1 MLAVKLKPRER
12 IVVNGAV
19 LCNGDAGNTLYFAN
33 TASILREK
41 DVMQVEEASSPVA
54 RAYYLV
60 QLMMLNAD
68 DLEVYRRSYEKLVT
82 KMLQTIPSLQI
93 RQKLAESAKRVM
105 SGDYYKALAALRP
118 VRDYET
124 ALLSRTAINV
134 AVATGSERLESAA
147 S

>member
-12 IVVNGAV
+12 IVVNGAI
-19 LCNGDAGNTLYFAN
+19 LCNGDFRNTLYFAN

-41 DVMQVEEASSPVA
+41 DVIRVEEVSSPVA

-68 DLEVYRRSYEKLVT
+68 DLEVYRCSYEKLMT
-82 KMLQTIPSLQI
+82 KLLQTFANHKI
-93 RQKLAESAKRVM
+93 RQKLAESTQRVLH
-105 SGDYYKALAALRP
+105 GDYHKALAALRP
-118 VRDYET
+118 VRDYEKARLSQT
-124 ALLSRTAINV
+124 ASHAPVT
-134 AVATGSERLESAA
+134 TGSERLKSAA

>member
-19 LCNGDAGNTLYFAN
+19 LCNGNARNTLYFAN
-33 TASILREK
+33 RASILREK
-41 DVMQVEEASSPVA
+41 DVMRVEEASSSVA

-68 DLEVYRRSYEKLVT
+68 DLDIYRASYEKLVS
-82 KMLQTIPSLQI
+82 KMLQTFTNSEL
-93 RQKLAESAKRVM
+93 RQKLAESAKWVR
-105 SGDYYKALAALRP
+105 SGDYYKALVALRP
-118 VRDYET
+118 ARDYET
-124 ALLSRTAINV
+124 ALLSQTTIN
-134 AVATGSERLESAA
+134 ATFATRNERPESTP

>member
-1 MLAVKLKPRER
+1 MLAVKLKPNER

-19 LCNGDAGNTLYFAN
+19 LCNGNARNTLYFAN

-68 DLEVYRRSYEKLVT
+68 DLDIYRAAYERLMT
-82 KMLQTIPSLQI
+82 ELLRTFANPQI
-93 RQKLAESAKRVM
+93 RQRLADSAQWVL
-105 SGDYYKALAALRP
+105 SGDYYKALVALRP
-118 VRDYET
+118 VRDYERT
-124 ALLSRTAINV
+124 LLSRTAN
-134 AVATGSERLESAA
+134 TSAA
-147 S
+147 PKKEESLE

>member
-1 MLAVKLKPRER
+1 MLAVKLKPGER

-19 LCNGDAGNTLYFAN
+19 LCNGNARNTLYFAN

-68 DLEVYRRSYEKLVT
+68 DLEVYRPSYEKLMT
-82 KMLQTIPSLQI
+82 QLLQTFTNIQI
-93 RQKLAESAKRVM
+93 RQKLVESAEWVLT
-105 SGDYYKALAALRP
+105 GNYYKALVALRP

-124 ALLSRTAINV
+124 ALLTRTKDNA
-134 AVATGSERLESAA
+134 ADATMEESLE
-147 S
+147 

>member
-1 MLAVKLKPRER
+1 MLAVKLKPGER

-19 LCNGDAGNTLYFAN
+19 LCNGNARNTLYFAN

-68 DLEVYRRSYEKLVT
+68 DLEVYRPTYEKLMT
-82 KMLQTIPSLQI
+82 ELLRTFANPPI
-93 RQKLAESAKRVM
+93 RQKLAESAEWVL
-105 SGDYYKALAALRP
+105 SGNYYKALVALRP

-124 ALLSRTAINV
+124 ALLSRTANHAAAAIK
-134 AVATGSERLESAA
+134 EECLE
-147 S
+147 

>member
-1 MLAVKLKPRER
+1 MLAVKLKPGER

-19 LCNGDAGNTLYFAN
+19 LCNGNARNTLYFAN

-68 DLEVYRRSYEKLVT
+68 DLEIYRPSYEKLMT
-82 KMLQTIPSLQI
+82 QLLQTFSNINV
-93 RQKLAESAKRVM
+93 RRKLTESAEWVL
-105 SGDYYKALAALRP
+105 SGNYYKALVALRP
-118 VRDYET
+118 VRDYEE
-124 ALLSRTAINV
+124 ALLNRTSAQST
-134 AVATGSERLESAA
+134 APTEEEGLE
-147 S
+147 

>member
-1 MLAVKLKPRER
+1 MLAVKLKPGER

-19 LCNGDAGNTLYFAN
+19 LCNGNARNTLYFAN

-68 DLEVYRRSYEKLVT
+68 DLEVYRPSYEKLMT
-82 KMLQTIPSLQI
+82 QLLRTFTNAQI
-93 RQKLAESAKRVM
+93 LQKLTESAEWVL
-105 SGDYYKALAALRP
+105 SGNYYKALVALRP

-124 ALLSRTAINV
+124 ALLSRAKDN
-134 AVATGSERLESAA
+134 AADATMEESLE
-147 S
+147 